1 KLSGM
6 AITVELHNLG
16 NPAVQAEI
24 VAAIEHMLADTPGE
38 WRISILGSQ
47 ANDRWE
53 MKIEGPNG
61 FERCYTLEGSARE
74 HEPGVIRAR
83 LARMLPVKTGA
94 MHRS

>member
-1 KLSGM
+1 M

-16 NPAVQAEI
+16 NPPDQAEI
-24 VAAIEHMLADTPGE
+24 VAAIEHVLADTPGA

-47 ANDRWE
+47 GNDCWE

-61 FERCYTLEGSARE
+61 FERSYTLEGSAGE

-83 LARMLPVKTGA
+83 LARMLPLKTGA
-94 MHRS
+94 MRRS